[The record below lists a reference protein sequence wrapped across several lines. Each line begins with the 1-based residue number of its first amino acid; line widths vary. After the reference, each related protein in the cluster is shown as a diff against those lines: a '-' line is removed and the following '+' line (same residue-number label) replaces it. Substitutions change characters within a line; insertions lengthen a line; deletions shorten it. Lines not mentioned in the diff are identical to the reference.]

1 MDLAGGVKYRSG
13 MNRQELRPAKRARLA
28 YLDQCF
34 EWRGHANRSDLID
47 RFGISPAQ
55 AAADFRDYL
64 DLCHEP
70 LPSYDTVRKAYLT
83 STGHVGL
90 PEGFEHPESAA
101 VVAEGARERFE
112 ALPLPARHCPPVVMR
127 RLYQAMEQGH
137 RIEIDYVS
145 MTTGERTTQWIAP
158 ARIGSDGE
166 RLHVRA
172 WSYRHREW
180 RDYLPVRVADT
191 SSFAAETLPAPLPRD
206 EQWETRIRIELRP
219 RSDLTAEQQRAV
231 RQEYGIDGDCLVVET
246 NEALA
251 FYVERR
257 WGLILPEAR
266 LELRSTKKVGM
277 HAGKDG

>member
-1 MDLAGGVKYRSG
+1 
-13 MNRQELRPAKRARLA
+13 
-28 YLDQCF
+28 
-34 EWRGHANRSDLID
+34 
-47 RFGISPAQ
+47 
-55 AAADFRDYL
+55 
-64 DLCHEP
+64 
-70 LPSYDTVRKAYLT
+70 
-83 STGHVGL
+83 
-90 PEGFEHPESAA
+90 
-101 VVAEGARERFE
+101 
-112 ALPLPARHCPPVVMR
+112 
-127 RLYQAMEQGH
+127 
-137 RIEIDYVS
+137 